1 MLELSDTQI
10 AGWVSSFLLPLFRIA
25 AVLMVMPIIGT
36 QLVPQRIRL
45 YMALAITL
53 LLVPV
58 LPEMPQIEML
68 SLQSIL
74 LIAEQIIIGA
84 MLGFSLQLF
93 FHIFVFAGQMV
104 SMQMG
109 LGFASMMDPA
119 TGVSVPV
126 LGQFL
131 LMLVSLL
138 FLAMNGH
145 LVVFEVLTESFAT
158 LPVGQSLEVGNYA
171 VVAGRLSWVMG
182 AALLLVLPAVS
193 ALLVINISFGVMTRA
208 APQLN
213 IFTIGFPLTLVMGLL
228 IFWASTSDILAQYH
242 RIASEAL
249 FVLRGLAQAQ

>member
-1 MLELSDTQI
+1 MLELSSAQI
-10 AGWVSSFLLPLFRIA
+10 AGWISNFLLPLFRIA

-36 QLVPQRIRL
+36 QLVPQRVRL
-45 YMALAITL
+45 YMSLAITV

-58 LPEMPQIEML
+58 LPDMPQVDAL
-68 SLQSIL
+68 SLRSML
-74 LIAEQIIIGA
+74 LIAEQVLIGA

-93 FHIFVFAGQMV
+93 FHIFVFAGQLV

-145 LVVFEVLTESFAT
+145 LVVFDVLAESFVT
-158 LPVGQSLEVGNYA
+158 LPVGQSLNIDHFA
-171 VVAGRLSWVMG
+171 IVAGRLSWVIG
-182 AALLLVLPAVS
+182 AA
-193 ALLVINISFGVMTRA
+193 
-208 APQLN
+208 
-213 IFTIGFPLTLVMGLL
+213 
-228 IFWASTSDILAQYH
+228 
-242 RIASEAL
+242 
-249 FVLRGLAQAQ
+249 

>member
-10 AGWVSSFLLPLFRIA
+10 TGWISSFLLPLFRIA

-36 QLVPQRIRL
+36 QLVPQRVRL
-45 YMALAITL
+45 YMSLAITL
-53 LLVPV
+53 LLMPV
-58 LPEMPQIEML
+58 LPDMPPVDAL

-74 LIAEQIIIGA
+74 LIGEQIVIGA

-93 FHIFVFAGQMV
+93 FHIFVFAGQLI

-145 LVVFEVLTESFAT
+145 LVVFDILAESFVT
-158 LPVGQSLEVGNYA
+158 LPVGQALNVDHFA
-171 VVAGRLSWVMG
+171 LLAGRLSWVIG
-182 AALLLVLPAVS
+182 AALLLSLPAVS
-193 ALLVINISFGVMTRA
+193 ALLVINIAFGVMTRA

-213 IFTIGFPLTLVMGLL
+213 IFTIGFPLTLVMGLI
-228 IFWASTSDILAQYH
+228 IFWISTSDILAQYH
-242 RIASEAL
+242 SISTEAL
-249 FVLRGLAQAQ
+249 MMLRSLAQAQ

>member
-1 MLELSDTQI
+1 MLELSSAQI
-10 AGWVSSFLLPLFRIA
+10 AGWISNFLLPLFRIA

-36 QLVPQRIRL
+36 QLVPQRVRL
-45 YMALAITL
+45 YMSLAITV

-58 LPEMPQIEML
+58 LPDMPQVDAL
-68 SLQSIL
+68 SLRSML
-74 LIAEQIIIGA
+74 LIAEQVLIGA

-93 FHIFVFAGQMV
+93 FHIFVFPGQLV

-145 LVVFEVLTESFAT
+145 LVVFDVLAESFVT
-158 LPVGQSLEVGNYA
+158 LPVGQSLNIDHFA
-171 VVAGRLSWVMG
+171 IVAGRLSWVIG
-182 AALLLVLPAVS
+182 AALLLALPAVS
-193 ALLVINISFGVMTRA
+193 ALLVINIAFGVMTRA

-213 IFTIGFPLTLVMGLL
+213 IFTIGFPLTLVMGLI
-228 IFWASTSDILAQYH
+228 IFWISTSDILAQYYT
-242 RIASEAL
+242 ISSDAL
-249 FVLRGLAQAQ
+249 LLLRGLVQAQ

>member
-1 MLELSDTQI
+1 MLELSSAQI
-10 AGWVSSFLLPLFRIA
+10 AGWISNFLLPLFRIA

-36 QLVPQRIRL
+36 QLVPQRVRL
-45 YMALAITL
+45 YMSLAITV

-58 LPEMPQIEML
+58 LPDMPQVDAL
-68 SLQSIL
+68 SSRSML
-74 LIAEQIIIGA
+74 LIAEQVLIGA

-93 FHIFVFAGQMV
+93 FHIFVFAGQLV

-145 LVVFEVLTESFAT
+145 LVVFDVLAESFVT
-158 LPVGQSLEVGNYA
+158 LPVGQSLNIDHFA
-171 VVAGRLSWVMG
+171 IVAGRLSWVIG
-182 AALLLVLPAVS
+182 AALLLALPAVS
-193 ALLVINISFGVMTRA
+193 ALLVINIAFGVMTRA

-213 IFTIGFPLTLVMGLL
+213 IFTIGFPLTLVMGLI
-228 IFWASTSDILAQYH
+228 IFWISTSDILAQYYT
-242 RIASEAL
+242 ISSDAL
-249 FVLRGLAQAQ
+249 LLLRGLVQAQ

>member
-1 MLELSDTQI
+1 MLELSSAQI
-10 AGWVSSFLLPLFRIA
+10 AGWVGSFLLPLFRVA

-36 QLVPQRIRL
+36 QLVPQRVRL

-58 LPEMPQIEML
+58 LPEMPQIDAL
-68 SLQSIL
+68 SMRSMF
-74 LIAEQIIIGA
+74 LIAEQILIGA

-93 FHIFVFAGQMV
+93 FHIFVFAGQLV

-145 LVVFEVLTESFAT
+145 LVVFEVLAESFVT
-158 LPVGQSLEVGNYA
+158 LPVGQTLDVGHFA
-171 VVAGRLSWVMG
+171 ILAGRLSWVIG
-182 AALLLVLPAVS
+182 AALLLALPAVS
-193 ALLVINISFGVMTRA
+193 ALLVINIAFGVMTRA

-213 IFTIGFPLTLVMGLL
+213 IFTIGFPLTLIMGFI
-228 IFWASTSDILAQYH
+228 IFWMSAADILAQYH
-242 RIASEAL
+242 RIASDAL
-249 FVLRGLAQAQ
+249 LMLRSLAQAQ

>member
-1 MLELSDTQI
+1 MLELSSAQI
-10 AGWVSSFLLPLFRIA
+10 AGWISNFLLPLFRIA

-36 QLVPQRIRL
+36 QLVPQRVRL
-45 YMALAITL
+45 YMSLAITV

-58 LPEMPQIEML
+58 LPDMPQVDAL
-68 SLQSIL
+68 SLRSML
-74 LIAEQIIIGA
+74 LIAEQVLIGA

-93 FHIFVFAGQMV
+93 FHIFVFAGQLV
-104 SMQMG
+104 SMKMG

-145 LVVFEVLTESFAT
+145 LVVFDVLAESFVT
-158 LPVGQSLEVGNYA
+158 LPVGQSLNIDHFA
-171 VVAGRLSWVMG
+171 IVAGRLSWVIG
-182 AALLLVLPAVS
+182 AALLLALPAVS
-193 ALLVINISFGVMTRA
+193 ALLVINIAFGVMTRA

-213 IFTIGFPLTLVMGLL
+213 IFTIGFPLTLVMGLI
-228 IFWASTSDILAQYH
+228 IFWISTSDILAQYYT
-242 RIASEAL
+242 ISSDAL
-249 FVLRGLAQAQ
+249 LLLRGLVQAQ

>member
-1 MLELSDTQI
+1 MLELSSAQI
-10 AGWVSSFLLPLFRIA
+10 AGWISNFLLPLFRIA

-36 QLVPQRIRL
+36 QLVPQRVRL
-45 YMALAITL
+45 YMSLAITV

-58 LPEMPQIEML
+58 LPDMPQVDAL
-68 SLQSIL
+68 SLRSML
-74 LIAEQIIIGA
+74 LIAEQVLIGA

-93 FHIFVFAGQMV
+93 FHIFVFAGQLA

-145 LVVFEVLTESFAT
+145 LVVFDVLAESFVT
-158 LPVGQSLEVGNYA
+158 LPVGQSLNIDHFA
-171 VVAGRLSWVMG
+171 IVAGRLSWVIG
-182 AALLLVLPAVS
+182 AALLLALPAVS
-193 ALLVINISFGVMTRA
+193 ALLVINIAFGVMTRA

-213 IFTIGFPLTLVMGLL
+213 IFTIGFPLTLVMGLI
-228 IFWASTSDILAQYH
+228 IFWISTSDILAQYYT
-242 RIASEAL
+242 ISSDAL
-249 FVLRGLAQAQ
+249 LLLRGLVQAQ

>member
-1 MLELSDTQI
+1 MLELSNAQI
-10 AGWVSSFLLPLFRIA
+10 AGWVSSFLLPLFRVA

-36 QLVPQRIRL
+36 QLVPQRVRL

-53 LLVPV
+53 LLVPI
-58 LPEMPQIEML
+58 LPPMPQVDAL
-68 SLQSIL
+68 SLRSIV

-93 FHIFVFAGQMV
+93 FHIFVFAGQLA

-145 LVVFEVLTESFAT
+145 LVVFEVLAESFVT
-158 LPVGQSLEVGNYA
+158 LPVGQTLEVEHFA
-171 VVAGRLSWVMG
+171 IVAGRLSWVIG

-193 ALLVINISFGVMTRA
+193 ALLVINIAFGVMTSA

-213 IFTIGFPLTLVMGLL
+213 IFTIGFPLTLIMGLI
-228 IFWASTSDILAQYH
+228 IFWMSTADILAQYH
-242 RIASEAL
+242 SIASDAL
-249 FVLRGLAQAQ
+249 LMLRGLAQAQ

>member
-58 LPEMPQIEML
+58 LPAMPQVEML

-131 LMLVSLL
+131 LMLVSL
-138 FLAMNGH
+138 F
-145 LVVFEVLTESFAT
+145 
-158 LPVGQSLEVGNYA
+158 
-171 VVAGRLSWVMG
+171 
-182 AALLLVLPAVS
+182 
-193 ALLVINISFGVMTRA
+193 FGDERTFSGV
-208 APQLN
+208 
-213 IFTIGFPLTLVMGLL
+213 
-228 IFWASTSDILAQYH
+228 
-242 RIASEAL
+242 
-249 FVLRGLAQAQ
+249 

>member
-1 MLELSDTQI
+1 MLELSSAQI
-10 AGWVSSFLLPLFRIA
+10 AGWISSFLLPLFRVA

-36 QLVPQRIRL
+36 QLVPQRVRL
-45 YMALAITL
+45 YMSLAITL

-58 LPEMPQIEML
+58 LPDMPKVDAL

-93 FHIFVFAGQMV
+93 FHIFVFAGQMI

-145 LVVFEVLTESFAT
+145 LVVFEVLAESFVT
-158 LPVGQSLEVGNYA
+158 LPVGQTLEVEHFA
-171 VVAGRLSWVMG
+171 LVAGRLSWVLG
-182 AALLLVLPAVS
+182 AALLLALPAVS
-193 ALLVINISFGVMTRA
+193 ALLVINIAFGVMTRA

-213 IFTIGFPLTLVMGLL
+213 IFTIGFPLTLIMGLI
-228 IFWASTSDILAQYH
+228 IFWMSTADILAQYH
-242 RIASEAL
+242 SIASDAL
-249 FVLRGLAQAQ
+249 LMLRGLAQAQ

>member
-1 MLELSDTQI
+1 MLELSNAQI
-10 AGWVSSFLLPLFRIA
+10 AGWVSSFLLPLFRVA

-36 QLVPQRIRL
+36 QLVPQRVRL

-53 LLVPV
+53 LLVPI
-58 LPEMPQIEML
+58 LPPMPQVDAL
-68 SLQSIL
+68 SLRSIV

-93 FHIFVFAGQMV
+93 FHIFVFAGQLA

-145 LVVFEVLTESFAT
+145 LVVFEVLAESFVT
-158 LPVGQSLEVGNYA
+158 LPVGQTLEVEYFA
-171 VVAGRLSWVMG
+171 IVAGRLSWVIG

-193 ALLVINISFGVMTRA
+193 ALLVINIAFGVMTRA

-213 IFTIGFPLTLVMGLL
+213 IFTIGFPLTLIMGLI
-228 IFWASTSDILAQYH
+228 IFWMSTADILAQYH
-242 RIASEAL
+242 SIASDAL
-249 FVLRGLAQAQ
+249 LMLRGLAQAQ

>member
-1 MLELSDTQI
+1 MLELSNAQI
-10 AGWVSSFLLPLFRIA
+10 AGWVSSFLLPLFRVA

-36 QLVPQRIRL
+36 QLVPQRVRL

-53 LLVPV
+53 LLVPI
-58 LPEMPQIEML
+58 LPPMPQVDAL
-68 SLQSIL
+68 SLRSIV

-84 MLGFSLQLF
+84 MFGFSLQLF
-93 FHIFVFAGQMV
+93 FHIFVFAGQLA

-145 LVVFEVLTESFAT
+145 LVVFEVLAESFVT
-158 LPVGQSLEVGNYA
+158 LPVGQTLEVEHFA
-171 VVAGRLSWVMG
+171 IVAGRLSWVIG

-193 ALLVINISFGVMTRA
+193 ALLVINIAFGVMTRA

-213 IFTIGFPLTLVMGLL
+213 IFTIGFPLTLIMGLI
-228 IFWASTSDILAQYH
+228 IFWMSTADILAQYH
-242 RIASEAL
+242 SIASDAL
-249 FVLRGLAQAQ
+249 LMLRGLAQVQ